1 MEKAY
6 EQQKSGVAG
15 ATAPPPAPAAP
26 VAPSA
31 VSAPAPAP
39 SAAPVVPA
47 PTPAP
52 APAPTAP
59 APTTAPANELSNWL
73 KRSPTTE
80 TPAVQQV
87 IATTPTTPAEVVHA
101 VDNKEPVVAAD
112 KPLSKA
118 KKAVNPADVGLTKEE
133 LGMKNHLLGMY
144 GGKNNPA
151 ALDAYEKV
159 KEILGYTPAYPS
171 GQGGSLAKEETA
183 KILGYRKEEI
193 PGPKINLTKDM
204 KSILKKG
211 GEAAAVLAATIEF
224 ANAKTSEQKA
234 TAGTNLLGAVL
245 PPGADILEA
254 GAPTVSGQS
263 ISNAYKLGSPY
274 AQTEEAKKA
283 RLKEKA
289 GAGRGIAPPS
299 AYMR

>member
-1 MEKAY
+1 
-6 EQQKSGVAG
+6 
-15 ATAPPPAPAAP
+15 
-26 VAPSA
+26 
-31 VSAPAPAP
+31 
-39 SAAPVVPA
+39 
-47 PTPAP
+47 
-52 APAPTAP
+52 
-59 APTTAPANELSNWL
+59 
-73 KRSPTTE
+73 
-80 TPAVQQV
+80 
-87 IATTPTTPAEVVHA
+87 
-101 VDNKEPVVAAD
+101 
-112 KPLSKA
+112 
-118 KKAVNPADVGLTKEE
+118 LTKEE

-224 ANAKTSEQKA
+224 ANAKTPEQKA
-234 TAGTNLLGAVL
+234 NAGTNLLGAVL